1 MVVLFLVFE
10 VQSKSLSLGQ
20 DCIVG
25 HMVQVWD
32 HQVVHHI
39 VDQVLDHRIVD
50 QVQKI
55 FHPIQVILDTLV
67 WVREDLHMDQ
77 DILDL
82 EMA

>member
-10 VQSKSLSLGQ
+10 VQSKSLSLVQ

>member
-1 MVVLFLVFE
+1 MGVLFLAFE
-10 VQSKSLSLGQ
+10 VQSKSLSQVQ

-25 HMVQVWD
+25 HMAQVLD

-39 VDQVLDHRIVD
+39 EAQVQDHRIVD

-67 WVREDLHMDQ
+67 WDLGVLHKDQ
-77 DILDL
+77 DILDP